1 MTQPTI
7 TPIRV
12 LLVDDHHTVLWG
24 LEKLIN
30 GEKPRMEVVGKATN
44 STEAIELAEKV
55 HPNIVLLDID
65 LGEQNG
71 INAVPGLIARSK
83 AKVLV
88 LTGLRN
94 SSVHDAA
101 IRSGARGV
109 VHKKDKAETILKAIE
124 KVHEGEFWLDRTTT
138 ARIFV
143 ELSQSRGA
151 PREDPAKAKV
161 SQLTARE
168 REVISALVT
177 DPTANYGKI
186 AEKLHISEHTVRNHI
201 TSIYD
206 KLGIQNRIELF
217 LFASK
222 HELRVHPE
230 KAELEP
236 PSGLPPIRR

>member
-1 MTQPTI
+1 MMQRTV

-24 LEKLIN
+24 LERLIN
-30 GEKPRMEVVGKATN
+30 GEKPRMEVVGKATS

-55 HPNIVLLDID
+55 RPNVILLDID

-71 INAVPGLIARSK
+71 INAIPGLITRSN

-101 IRSGARGV
+101 VRSGARGV

-143 ELSQSRGA
+143 ELSQARST
-151 PREDPAKAKV
+151 PREDPEKAKI
-161 SQLTARE
+161 SLLTTRE
-168 REVISALVT
+168 RDVISGLLT
-177 DPTANYGKI
+177 DPTANYGRI

-206 KLGIQNRIELF
+206 KLGVQNRIELF

-222 HELRVHPE
+222 HELRDQ
-230 KAELEP
+230 
-236 PSGLPPIRR
+236 S